1 MGKFKTLVAAAGLVA
16 LTSPAFGAILSI
28 EDPASTSYQQTENSP
43 CVIGNNSC
51 KNNGFDYTLIPNN
64 ATYDLLSP
72 VYSYQDIFDIVNST
86 SFIVGVDVNT
96 AAGQTP
102 ETLVNFQFL
111 KVESDGTLIMV
122 LDETNPLDP
131 VGGHTFAVPAN
142 GNGYSD
148 ALISGFTEI
157 SDGMFYQ
164 FRASVIDATNGREQF
179 FLISTETPPPTVPE
193 PAVLMMLGAGLVG
206 LGGVAARRR
215 RKA

>member
-1 MGKFKTLVAAAGLVA
+1 MGKFKTLLAAAGMVA
-16 LTSPAFGAILSI
+16 LSSPAFANILSI

-51 KNNGFDYTLIPNN
+51 KNGTFSYTLIPNQ

-72 VYSYQDIFDIVNST
+72 VYSYQDLFDIVNSD

-111 KVESDGTLIMV
+111 KVDSNGNLIMV
-122 LDETNPLDP
+122 LDETNPMDP
-131 VGGHTFAVPAN
+131 IGGRQFAVPAN
-142 GNGYSD
+142 GNGFSD
-148 ALISGFTEI
+148 ALISGFTSI

-179 FLISTETPPPTVPE
+179 FLISTETPPPVLPE

-206 LGGVAARRR
+206 LGGIAARRR